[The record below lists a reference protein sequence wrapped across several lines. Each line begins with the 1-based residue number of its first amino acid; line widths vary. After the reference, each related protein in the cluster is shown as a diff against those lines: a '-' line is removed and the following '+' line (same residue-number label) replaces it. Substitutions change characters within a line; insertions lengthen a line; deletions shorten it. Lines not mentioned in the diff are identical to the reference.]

1 MASAIEAAQA
11 KSQLASG
18 LAQGVQTLS
27 GNEQVTF
34 TLYVKLVLPLDG
46 YVFWVNA
53 SLLTD
58 SAIYNASQYNRLEID
73 KYEFPIPP
81 KQITASGSFHLAQ
94 ELHQLDDRTTT
105 YNHIIFTSIQPIQE
119 FNLVNPNL
127 IYIAKYENNTFAFS
141 RRDNFYKQADL
152 YHYRGDALYSIMNT
166 QVIDT
171 MTGFD
176 TQSPIVSNS
185 LPIWLTLN
193 QFFPMY
199 PSYLVAQNL
208 PPPYAA
214 IDITSSETEALGQFP
229 IVNNVIPTSGNPTQ
243 STYNQL
249 TTDTVKISMFGIRN
263 HEALNFAEYVYQ
275 YSMNTDNIGLMN
287 MPIIQ
292 DEKVTQPELGIIA
305 MKKTITFK
313 VSYYQNTVNDV
324 ALKYIQSAF
333 CSLTPSTV

>member
-1 MASAIEAAQA
+1 MASATEAAQA
-11 KSQLASG
+11 KPQLGAG
-18 LAQGVQTLS
+18 LAQGVQTIS

-34 TLYVKLVLPLDG
+34 TLYVKLVLPLDK
-46 YVFWVNA
+46 YIFWVNA

-58 SAIYNASQYNRLEID
+58 SAILNASQYNALEYD
-73 KYEFPIPP
+73 NYAKTIPP
-81 KQITASGSFHLAQ
+81 KQITASGSFHVAQ
-94 ELHQLDDRTTT
+94 ELHQLEDRTTA
-105 YNHIIFTSIQPIQE
+105 YNHIIFTSIHPIQE

-127 IYIAKYENNTFAFS
+127 IYIAKYENSTFAFS

-152 YHYRGDALYSIMNT
+152 YHYRGDALYSIMDT
-166 QVIDT
+166 QVIDS

-185 LPIWLTLN
+185 LPIWLSLS

-199 PSYLVAQNL
+199 PSYLVPQNL
-208 PPPYAA
+208 PPPYASVEIA
-214 IDITSSETEALGQFP
+214 ASDTMALGQFP
-229 IVNNVIPTSGNPTQ
+229 IINNVIVPNEPVLQ

-249 TTDTVKISMFGIRN
+249 TTDTVKISIFGIRN
-263 HEALNFAEYVYQ
+263 NEALNFAQYVYQ